1 MIDLKSILTQHPNCL
16 NSRASFKSVLMDK
29 YPKEK
34 RTVNIL
40 TILFECGVANKIKQ
54 RKHIDENEHIE
65 LTGKTGKNIRQMLE
79 YLSEKNKPVWI
90 RHVLVPGITDND
102 EYLIKTRDYI
112 RTLKNVQRVEVL
124 PYHSFGIY
132 KWKELNLEYKLD
144 DVEQPTKER
153 VQNAQ
158 AILEIEK
165 YDGYKK

>member
-1 MIDLKSILTQHPNCL
+1 MNELKKIENYSNK
-16 NSRASFKSVLMDK
+16 N
-29 YPKEK
+29 
-34 RTVNIL
+34 
-40 TILFECGVANKIKQ
+40 FEDI
-54 RKHIDENEHIE
+54 KHIDENEHIE